1 MDVLHDLAERA
12 QAEHFWYHGFR
23 GYVLPVLHDLAAGR
37 RGLRFIDCGC
47 GTAHNLELLRR
58 FGDAF
63 GFDLST
69 AALTHARKR
78 GGAVARADGRRAP
91 FRDATF
97 DIATS
102 FDVLQCVE
110 DDQGVVREMARL
122 VRPGGAVVI
131 TMAAFEALRGDHS
144 ELWEEFRR
152 YTAPMATALAERAGL
167 RVERVQFMFASLV
180 PLMFTV
186 RTTQRMLRRWRGI
199 GHDDIEV
206 PSAPVNAALTA
217 LVRAEASLARRVPMP
232 VGSSIL
238 LVARKSA

>member
-23 GYVLPVLHDLAAGR
+23 GYVVPVLRDLARGR
-37 RGLRFIDCGC
+37 RGLRLVDCGC
-47 GTAHNLELLRR
+47 GTAHNVDLLRQ
-58 FGDAF
+58 FGDTF
-63 GFDLST
+63 GFDLSP

-78 GGAVARADGRRAP
+78 GCAVTRADALRAP
-91 FRDATF
+91 FPDATF

-102 FDVLQCVE
+102 FDVMQCAP
-110 DDQGVVREMARL
+110 DDRGVVREMARL

-152 YTAPMATALAERAGL
+152 YTPAMARQLAEQAGL
-167 RVERVQFMFASLV
+167 RVERLQFMFATLV

-186 RTTQRMLRRWRGI
+186 RTTQRVLRRWRGAR
-199 GHDDIEV
+199 HDDIEV
-206 PSAPVNAALTA
+206 PPAPVNAALTA
-217 LVRAEASLARRVPMP
+217 LLRGEASLARRVPMP

-238 LVARKSA
+238 LVGRK